1 MGIFALSLYITT
13 EITVLLVIFKIF
25 FKFIYKTAETIF
37 LLPKTQNTT
46 KKKRKQHKSFPLFM
60 VEVTGLEQYLK
71 WRIIL
76 YIMFFN
82 TYNTKYSVFQKFC
95 PSLAPR
101 NKIERNFESLF
112 S

>member
-1 MGIFALSLYITT
+1 MGIIALSLYTTT

-60 VEVTGLEQYLK
+60 VEVTGLEQLNKSPKKQNIVVKYY
-71 WRIIL
+71 IYTIFSIL
-76 YIMFFN
+76 TIY
-82 TYNTKYSVFQKFC
+82 
-95 PSLAPR
+95 AP
-101 NKIERNFESLF
+101 NLPQINF
-112 S
+112 